1 MSLQP
6 IEFRLTRQS
15 PAEIVT
21 DAVVVGLFEDGSL
34 TAAAAEIDAAS
45 GGALGRM
52 IASGDASGRC
62 GRHAWLTTPSGIS
75 APRVLACGLGDP
87 RKFDRG
93 KFVRSCREA
102 ARALRGGPS
111 RHAACYL
118 VEVEVEGADAVW
130 RLRQAALAFDFEHYR
145 FDTLRKVPVHDTL
158 LESATFRGSD
168 DGTGIARAQAIATGV
183 RFARELGNLPPN
195 VCTPAYLSEQAAS
208 LASGRAGVE
217 FESLDAATMRELGMH
232 SLLAVGG
239 GSANPP
245 QLILLRWRG
254 APDKDAAPI
263 ALVGKGITFDT
274 GGTNIKPSA
283 GMEEMKYDMCG
294 GAGVLGTFA
303 ACVALDLPVNLVCAV
318 PAAENMPDGAG
329 YRPSDVLR
337 TLSGKT
343 VEVLNTDAE
352 GRLILC
358 DALTYVV
365 QRYKP
370 STIIDVA
377 TLTGACVVALGTH
390 ATGVMTHDDS
400 LSDELIS
407 AGQAAWDRGWRLPLW
422 DDYQSQLDSSC
433 ADFANLGSRWGGA
446 ITAGCFLSRFVE
458 KQRWAHLDIAGTA
471 SIEGRKGGATGR
483 PVGMLTE
490 WLLQRAGG

>member
-1 MSLQP
+1 MSLQA
-6 IEFRLTRQS
+6 IRFLLTEEH
-15 PAEIVT
+15 PARIAT
-21 DAVVVGLFEDGSL
+21 DAVVVGLFEDGTL

-45 GGALGRM
+45 GGTLRRLHAT
-52 IASGDASGRC
+52 GDVSGRS
-62 GRHAWLTTPSGIS
+62 GRQAWLPALPGVT
-75 APRVLACGLGDP
+75 AARVLAVGLGDA

-93 KFVRSCREA
+93 KFVRACRDA

-111 RHAACYL
+111 RNAACFL
-118 VEVEVEGADAVW
+118 VEVEVDGADDPW

-145 FDTLRKVPVHDTL
+145 FDALRKVPEHDTL
-158 LESATFRGSD
+158 LDSVTFRGSD
-168 DGTGIARAQAIATGV
+168 DGSGLARAQAIAEGI

-195 VCTPAYLSEQAAS
+195 VCTPDYLAEQAGT
-208 LASGRAGVE
+208 LAEGHDNVE
-217 FESLDAATMRELGMH
+217 FEALDAERMRELGMNA
-232 SLLAVGG
+232 LLAVGD

-245 QLILLRWRG
+245 RLILLRYLG
-254 APDKDAAPI
+254 APDRDAAPV
-263 ALVGKGITFDT
+263 ALVGKGVTFDT

-294 GAGVLGTFA
+294 GASVLGTFM
-303 ACVALDLPVNLVCAV
+303 ACVALQLPINLVCAV

-358 DALTYVV
+358 DALTYVI
-365 QRYKP
+365 QRYQP

-377 TLTGACVVALGTH
+377 TLTGACVVALGNH
-390 ATGVMTHDDS
+390 ASGLMTHDDT
-400 LSDELIS
+400 LARELID
-407 AGQAAWDRGWRLPLW
+407 AGQVSWDRAWRLPLW
-422 DDYQSQLDSSC
+422 DEYQSQLDSSC
-433 ADFANLGSRWGGA
+433 ADFANIGSRWAGA

-458 KQRWAHLDIAGTA
+458 KQRWAHLDIAGSANT
-471 SIEGRKGGATGR
+471 EGRKGSATGR
-483 PVGMLTE
+483 PVGLLTE
-490 WLLQRAGG
+490 WLLQHAR

>member
-1 MSLQP
+1 MSIEP
-6 IEFRLTRQS
+6 ISFRLTAEH
-15 PAEIVT
+15 PARKAT
-21 DAVVVGLFEDGSL
+21 DVVVVGIFDDGTLS
-34 TAAAAEIDAAS
+34 TAAAEIDAAS
-45 GGALGRM
+45 GGGLRKLLV
-52 IASGDASGRC
+52 SGDISGRS
-62 GRHAWLTTPSGIS
+62 GRHGWIPALSGVTAS
-75 APRVLACGLGDP
+75 RVLAVGLGDA

-93 KFVRSCREA
+93 KFVRACRDA

-118 VEVEVEGADAVW
+118 VEIEVDGSDAAW

-145 FDTLRKVPVHDTL
+145 FDAMRKAPEHDTL
-158 LESATFRGSD
+158 IDSVAFRAADGSELERV
-168 DGTGIARAQAIATGV
+168 QAIARGV
-183 RFARELGNLPPN
+183 RLARELGNLPPN
-195 VCTPAYLSEQAAS
+195 VCTPAYLAEQARTLWSAHS
-208 LASGRAGVE
+208 GVE
-217 FESLDAATMRELGMH
+217 FEALDAASMRELGMH

-239 GSANPP
+239 GSVHPP

-254 APDKDAAPI
+254 GADPDAPPI

-303 ACVALDLPVNLVCAV
+303 ACVTLQLPINLVCAV

-377 TLTGACVVALGTH
+377 TLTGACLVALGTH
-390 ATGVMTHDDS
+390 ASGLMTHDDG
-400 LSDELIS
+400 LAEELLD
-407 AGQAAWDRGWRLPLW
+407 AGQKSWDRAWRLPLW
-422 DDYQSQLDSSC
+422 DEYQSQLESGS
-433 ADFANLGSRWGGA
+433 ADFANIGSRWGGA

-458 KQRWAHLDIAGTA
+458 KQRWAHLDIAGSA
-471 SIEGRKGGATGR
+471 STEGRKGSATGR

-490 WLLQRAGG
+490 WLIRQAG